1 MIARGRVG
9 AALAIVVALASALPS
24 TTGCAFAVKHPAA
37 SAGIVAGTLGFG
49 TCKLASDNVGGC
61 LAVGG
66 GAGVFLALVA
76 AAAIWLGGDGNSVAV
91 EEQAQ
96 PLPPD
101 DRPRRQRP
109 QPVMEPAEPA
119 PGAAP
124 ASPAPAS
131 PTPAS
136 PPASPTPA
144 SPPASPTPASPPVS
158 PPR

>member
-1 MIARGRVG
+1 MIARGPSPG
-9 AALAIVVALASALPS
+9 PTLAIVLALAAVLS
-24 TTGCAFAVKHPAA
+24 TAGCRFAVEHPAA

-49 TCKLASDNVGGC
+49 TCKLASDSIGGC

-66 GAGVFLALVA
+66 GAGAFLALVA
-76 AAAIWLGGDGNSVAV
+76 AAAIWLGGDGNSVAP

-101 DRPRRQRP
+101 DRPRRPRTRP
-109 QPVMEPAEPA
+109 VTPAEPEPAA
-119 PGAAP
+119 PASPAPASPAP

-136 PPASPTPA
+136 PTPPSASPL
-144 SPPASPTPASPPVS
+144 
-158 PPR
+158 R